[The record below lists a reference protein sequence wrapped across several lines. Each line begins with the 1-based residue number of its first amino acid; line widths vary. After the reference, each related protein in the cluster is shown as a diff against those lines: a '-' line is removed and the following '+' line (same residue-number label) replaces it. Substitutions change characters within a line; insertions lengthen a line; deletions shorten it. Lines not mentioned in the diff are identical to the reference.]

1 MKFETYIAL
10 QANSAS
16 TYPAPP
22 PGCRCSPSTFE
33 IGPQRLHLV
42 ERVPATPAPVT
53 IVIKRAAR
61 HFPRAGRASELGRAS
76 VRPEPKATLRSARRS
91 KRSPTQPPPR
101 RSFPRAGVVST
112 AQNKRPRPTASITD
126 AKTNATKKRL
136 LPPPREVAQWTKQ
149 TTLLHSLPP
158 PPPPPLP
165 LQRPA
170 RASSQWRRRPKLT
183 LAELNETLA
192 WSDDE

>member
-1 MKFETYIAL
+1 MNFDSYSAL
-10 QANSAS
+10 QANAAS

-22 PGCRCSPSTFE
+22 PGCRCSSSTFE

-42 ERVPATPAPVT
+42 ERVPATPAPVA

-61 HFPRAGRASELGRAS
+61 QFPRAGRAS
-76 VRPEPKATLRSARRS
+76 VRPEPHRAAKATLRSARRS

-101 RSFPRAGVVST
+101 RSFPRAGVAST
-112 AQNKRPRPTASITD
+112 AQNKRPRPSASLSD
-126 AKTNATKKRL
+126 AATNATKKRL